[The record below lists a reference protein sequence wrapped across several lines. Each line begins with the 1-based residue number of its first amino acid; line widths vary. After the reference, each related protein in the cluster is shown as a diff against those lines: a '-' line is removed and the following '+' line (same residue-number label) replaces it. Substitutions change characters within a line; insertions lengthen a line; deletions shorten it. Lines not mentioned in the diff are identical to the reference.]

1 MRKTVAVRLQNV
13 AERSQVW
20 DLGFGRRPFLRRG
33 ASRSGQSQSRSQ
45 QSFLWKPAGDPKIS
59 TDTRRTRSGQ
69 DHAEEQGGL
78 GGHTLLPFRP
88 DGEAAAGRDTAWTS
102 GACVRSPRTPPDVPT
117 PWGTQRSLPRGAGC
131 ARPRPRR
138 AAPSQP
144 RLRLG
149 GRFTGVEEG
158 NNHTVLEQVEVS

>member
-20 DLGFGRRPFLRRG
+20 DLGFRRWPFLQRG

-69 DHAEEQGGL
+69 DDAEEQGGL
-78 GGHTLLPFRP
+78 GGHTLLPFGP
-88 DGEAAAGRDTAWTS
+88 DGEAAAGCDAVWTS
-102 GACVRSPRTPPDVPT
+102 GACVRSPPTLPDVPT
-117 PWGTQRSLPRGAGC
+117 PWGMERSLPLGAGC
-131 ARPRPRR
+131 ARPRR